1 MKSDQK
7 PTAPRR
13 APKKPGQTSARAK
26 PAGAQKF
33 TKPTIT
39 PLGFLKDVVAIASEG
54 PLFSKVWVKRELD
67 PRFRETL
74 MVAVARANDS
84 KYCSWAHHEW
94 ALIEGVSEQQLT
106 DVEQRNTARLDLR
119 TRVAVAFVQELVAQR
134 FGKVSAATSRE
145 MNAHFSA
152 EEIEEIRLV
161 AKVMDF
167 ANRSSNTFDAF
178 VSRLAGKPAARGRL
192 LDEVVMSS
200 AFLAAVPPLVTYF
213 SRASESPAVDVIGR
227 LVDYTRKME
236 AEYQQQAGVAAK
248 PKARRPAAVRKKASV
263 AATPA

>member
-1 MKSDQK
+1 MKSEQK
-7 PTAPRR
+7 PAATRR
-13 APKKPGQTSARAK
+13 TTKQPAQASRKASKSVAAR
-26 PAGAQKF
+26 F

-39 PLGFLKDVVAIASEG
+39 PLGFLKDVVSIASERST
-54 PLFSKVWVKRELD
+54 FSKVWVKRELD

-106 DVEQRNTARLDLR
+106 DVEQHNTARLDER

-134 FGKVSAATSRE
+134 FGKVSAATSRK
-145 MNAHFSA
+145 MDTHFSA

-178 VSRLAGKPAARGRL
+178 VSRLAGKPSARGSL

-213 SRASESPAVDVIGR
+213 SRASESPAVDVVGR

-236 AEYQQQAGVAAK
+236 AEYQHKASGAAK
-248 PKARRPAAVRKKASV
+248 PKARRPATPRKKAP
-263 AATPA
+263 AAAIPA

>member
-1 MKSDQK
+1 MKSEQK
-7 PTAPRR
+7 PSTARR
-13 APKKPGQTSARAK
+13 TSKQPAQASGKAK
-26 PAGAQKF
+26 PALAQRF

-39 PLGFLKDVVAIASEG
+39 PLGFLKDVVAIASERST
-54 PLFSKVWVKRELD
+54 FSKVWVKRELD

-94 ALIEGVSEQQLT
+94 ALIEGVSKQQLT
-106 DVEQRNTARLDLR
+106 DVEQHNTARLDER

-134 FGKVSAATSRE
+134 FGKVSAATARA
-145 MNAHFSA
+145 MDAHFSA
-152 EEIEEIRLV
+152 KEIEEIRLV

-178 VSRLAGKPAARGRL
+178 VSRLAGKPSKGSL

-213 SRASESPAVDVIGR
+213 SRASESPAVDVVGR

-236 AEYQQQAGVAAK
+236 AEYQQKASGAAK
-248 PKARRPAAVRKKASV
+248 PKARRPAAPRKKAP
-263 AATPA
+263 AAAIPA